1 MGDDMRAAHARVSGV
16 LGAGLLIGQLVLA
29 GCASNGDAAASDDS
43 RRRSRDRSGEGTYS
57 QDSVLRQAE
66 DVFGEGAEGIGELIE
81 RAFKRYGRPNAVIRG
96 EEGGGAVVAG
106 LRYGR
111 GQLFYAGGGAR
122 PIYWQS
128 PSLGFDVGGNA
139 AKTFIMIYKLR
150 STQDLFQ
157 RYPAVDGSLYVIG
170 GAGLNY
176 NQIDDT
182 VLAVIRVGVGWRA
195 GVSLGYLKFTPKA
208 TANPF

>member
-1 MGDDMRAAHARVSGV
+1 
-16 LGAGLLIGQLVLA
+16 
-29 GCASNGDAAASDDS
+29 
-43 RRRSRDRSGEGTYS
+43 
-57 QDSVLRQAE
+57 LRQAE
-66 DVFGEGAEGIGELIE
+66 DLFGDGAEGIGDLIQ

-96 EEGGGAVVAG
+96 EEAGGAFVAG
-106 LRYGR
+106 LRYGK

-122 PIYWQS
+122 RVYWQS
-128 PSLGFDVGGNA
+128 PSIGLDAGGNA
-139 AKTFIMIYKLR
+139 AKTFIMVYKLN
-150 STQDLFQ
+150 STQDLFR

-195 GVSLGYLKFTPKA
+195 GLNVGYLKFSPKSKW
-208 TANPF
+208 NPF

>member
-1 MGDDMRAAHARVSGV
+1 MKAARISQG
-16 LGAGLLIGQLVLA
+16 LGIGLIIGQLVMA
-29 GCASNGDAAASDDS
+29 GCASSGGSGASTGPT
-43 RRRSRDRSGEGTYS
+43 RDRSAEATYS

-66 DVFGEGAEGIGELIE
+66 GVFGEGAEGIGDMIQRSFE
-81 RAFKRYGRPNAVIRG
+81 RYGRPNAVIRG

-106 LRYGR
+106 VRYGK

-122 PIYWQS
+122 TIYWQS
-128 PSLGFDVGGNA
+128 PSVGLDAGGNA
-139 AKTFIMIYKLR
+139 AKTFIMVYKLR

-157 RYPAVDGSLYVIG
+157 RYPAVDGSLYFIG

-176 NQIDDT
+176 NRIDDT

-195 GVSLGYLKFTPKA
+195 GLSVGYLKFTPKA

>member
-1 MGDDMRAAHARVSGV
+1 MRTAQISQVFGI
-16 LGAGLLIGQLVLA
+16 GLLIAQLALA
-29 GCASNGDAAASDDS
+29 GCASSGSQGS
-43 RRRSRDRSGEGTYS
+43 SRDRRQEATYS
-57 QDSVLRQAE
+57 QDTVLRQAE
-66 DVFGEGAEGIGELIE
+66 GVFGKGAEGIGDLIE
-81 RAFKRYGRPNAVIRG
+81 RTFQRYGRPNAVIRG
-96 EEGGGAVVAG
+96 EEAGGAFVAG
-106 LRYGR
+106 LRYGH
-111 GQLFYAGGGAR
+111 GELFYAGGGAR
-122 PIYWQS
+122 KIYWQS
-128 PSLGFDVGGNA
+128 PSIGLDAGGNA

-195 GVSLGYLKFTPKA
+195 GVSVGYLKFSPKGKV
-208 TANPF
+208 NPF

>member
-1 MGDDMRAAHARVSGV
+1 MKTSRLALSFGI
-16 LGAGLLIGQLVLA
+16 GLLIGQLALA
-29 GCASNGDAAASDDS
+29 GCASSGSGGDSASS
-43 RRRSRDRSGEGTYS
+43 RRDRSSEATYS
-57 QDSVLRQAE
+57 EDSVLRQAE
-66 DVFGEGAEGIGELIE
+66 GVFGKGAEGIGELIE
-81 RAFKRYGRPNAVIRG
+81 RVFQRYGRPNAVIRG
-96 EEGGGAVVAG
+96 EESGGAVIGG

-122 PIYWQS
+122 RIYWQS
-128 PSLGFDVGGNA
+128 PSIGFDVGGNA
-139 AKTFIMIYKLR
+139 SKTFIMVYKLR

-157 RYPAVDGSLYVIG
+157 RYPAVDGSLYFIG